1 MTRYRQS
8 EKSRQRGAIL
18 ITSLILL
25 LVLTLISI
33 SGVNLSF
40 LENLMAGNTQFQVSA
55 LADAEMALRAGEL
68 DVEGIV
74 TDGNTL
80 DFGTND
86 QYYLNG
92 TIDPSLR
99 TWGFTSA
106 VSSNN
111 GNDSNY
117 VVEYIGQRSI
127 PAEST
132 EHGVAIAGTFA
143 YLFLVDAQNVSG
155 KGATRNVQTVYVTST
170 AP

>member
-86 QYYLNG
+86 
-92 TIDPSLR
+92 
-99 TWGFTSA
+99 
-106 VSSNN
+106 
-111 GNDSNY
+111 
-117 VVEYIGQRSI
+117 
-127 PAEST
+127 
-132 EHGVAIAGTFA
+132 
-143 YLFLVDAQNVSG
+143 
-155 KGATRNVQTVYVTST
+155 
-170 AP
+170 